1 MSLLFVV
8 LAAGIADIFLRSWLD
23 QSQDRDI
30 YKSVMLKICSNN
42 FVPGVLM
49 TWKEDHFFWI
59 GYSWFV

>member
-8 LAAGIADIFLRSWLD
+8 LAAGIADIYLQNRMD
-23 QSQDRDI
+23 QRQDRAADEA
-30 YKSVMLKICSNN
+30 VMLKKCSNN